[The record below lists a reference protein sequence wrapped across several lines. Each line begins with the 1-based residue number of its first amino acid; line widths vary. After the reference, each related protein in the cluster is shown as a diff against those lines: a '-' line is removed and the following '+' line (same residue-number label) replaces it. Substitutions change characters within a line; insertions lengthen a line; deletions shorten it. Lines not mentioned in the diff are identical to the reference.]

1 MKIIA
6 TIYSLGV
13 GVVALWAWGAY
24 FLYEGSTKEQL
35 LPGIAFNVLALPSS
49 ILIERMAEQV
59 PWLLSSPIAMLS
71 IVTGFGGMQVLL
83 VWLIAVRFK
92 FPAA

>member
-6 TIYSLGV
+6 TIYSLGL
-13 GVVALWAWGAY
+13 GGVALWAWGAY
-24 FLYEGSTKEQL
+24 IFYEGSTREHL
-35 LPGIAFNVLALPSS
+35 LPGIALNVLALPSS
-49 ILIERMAEQV
+49 LLIERMAEQV

-71 IVTGFGGMQVLL
+71 IVTGLGGIQAVL